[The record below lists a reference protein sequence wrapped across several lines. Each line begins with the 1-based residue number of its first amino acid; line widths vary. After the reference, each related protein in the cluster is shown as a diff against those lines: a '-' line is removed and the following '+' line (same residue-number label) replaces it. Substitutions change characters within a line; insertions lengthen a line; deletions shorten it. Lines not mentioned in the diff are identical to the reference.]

1 MAGTWRPRLGALF
14 GALALL
20 TAFAP
25 AAFAAQGAGG
35 EGSEGSGG
43 QSTSGLIVTANNPG
57 TSAAGRDMRLTLT
70 AHSEKSATTSPD
82 CRSAEGGRPGPTL
95 RCWGTLVLSVPSEGG
110 LTVTGF
116 QEVHKVAIGESSC
129 GDEESGGCGDE
140 AAVAASGPG
149 AYDEDQAQVNGI
161 AVVTNPGDTGMQ
173 AGMSVQVHIT
183 LYDNSAG
190 QYQDEALV
198 QVRPKGPNQNSI
210 DWVYQSG
217 QQPIQQVQIHFLGG

>member
-1 MAGTWRPRLGALF
+1 MVGTWRPRLGALL

-35 EGSEGSGG
+35 EGAEGSGG
-43 QSTSGLIVTANNPG
+43 QSTPGVIVTANNPG
-57 TSAAGRDMRLTLT
+57 TSAAGSDMHLTLT
-70 AHSEKSATTSPD
+70 AHTEKSATASPD
-82 CRSAEGGRPGPTL
+82 CRPAEGGRPGPTL
-95 RCWGTLVLSVPSEGG
+95 RCWGTLVLSVPSEDG

-116 QEVHKVAIGESSC
+116 QEVHKVAIGETSC

-140 AAVAASGPG
+140 AAAAASGPG

-161 AVVTNPGDTGMQ
+161 AVVTDPGDTPMD

-183 LYDNSAG
+183 LYDNGAG

-198 QVRPKGPNQNSI
+198 QVRPKGPDQNSI
-210 DWVYQSG
+210 PWAYESE
-217 QQPIQQVQIHFLGG
+217 QPIQQVQIHFLGG